1 MRARPTSRQEPTAP
15 PEARAP
21 PAPPCSPV
29 PRPHAE
35 APRELWLETA
45 TDAQLPGLLPLWEE
59 LAAEALEP
67 NPFYEPF
74 MLLPALREFP
84 AGHRLTFLCV
94 FAPHPSRQKGRRV
107 LCGFFPFEH
116 SRPAGRLPVPMLALW
131 KHPWCSLTAP
141 LLRRDC
147 ARAVVTKVFDW
158 LAASGRET
166 GLVRLEDFPGDGPI
180 HRLFVDELKAR
191 GWHSQL
197 TDWYTRA
204 VLHKAGSGEE
214 YLTQALRGKRRKE
227 LRRQQTRLAELGRI
241 DFAELSVGG
250 DAQPWI
256 KDFLALEASG
266 WKGRESVA
274 LLSQQGHAD
283 YFETMAT
290 NAFEQGRSMMLGLFL
305 DGRPIA
311 LKHNLLA
318 GECGFAFKIAYDE
331 RFARFSP
338 GVLLELENVLR
349 LHEREDIRAMD
360 SCASWNRFMINQLWT
375 GRREMQTCIFATED
389 RIASLVLAL
398 LPLSRWA
405 ARQLGRRRPAPS
417 QQPEEEG

>member
-1 MRARPTSRQEPTAP
+1 MASPGARVPLASAGI
-15 PEARAP
+15 
-21 PAPPCSPV
+21 CV
-29 PRPHAE
+29 PRQQTD
-35 APRELWLETA
+35 APRDLWLEKV

-74 MLLPALREFP
+74 MLLPALRQFS
-84 AGHRLTFLCV
+84 AGRRLTFLCV
-94 FAPHPSRQKGRRV
+94 FAPHPSRQKDRRV

-116 SRPAGRLPVPMLALW
+116 GRPAGRLPVPMLSLW
-131 KHPWCSLTAP
+131 KHPWCYLTAP

-158 LAASGRET
+158 LAAGGRET

-204 VLHKAGSGEE
+204 VLHKGRSGEE

-241 DFAELSVGG
+241 DFAELPPGG

-256 KDFLALEASG
+256 KDFLALEAGG

-274 LLSQQGHAD
+274 LLSQQGHAG
-283 YFETMAT
+283 YFEAMAT

-318 GECGFAFKIAYDE
+318 GESGFAFKIAYDE

-349 LHEREDIRAMD
+349 LHEREDIRVMD

-405 ARQLGRRRPAPS
+405 ARQLGRRRGAPS
-417 QQPEEEG
+417 QEREEGE